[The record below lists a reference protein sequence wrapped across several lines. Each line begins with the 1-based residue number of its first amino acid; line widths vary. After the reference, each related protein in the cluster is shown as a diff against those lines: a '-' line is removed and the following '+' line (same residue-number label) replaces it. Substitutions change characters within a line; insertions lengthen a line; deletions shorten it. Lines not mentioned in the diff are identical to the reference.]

1 MDIGEGKDASWT
13 TPQQHKANWG
23 WMTEAKRV
31 FRSGLAGTDHRW
43 SCGLSSASFP
53 AAPRR
58 SESRHWPKEKSSTVM
73 TPGIS
78 AGGPADGRAQQ

>member
-23 WMTEAKRV
+23 RMTEAKRV

-43 SCGLSSASFP
+43 SCGL
-53 AAPRR
+53 
-58 SESRHWPKEKSSTVM
+58 
-73 TPGIS
+73 
-78 AGGPADGRAQQ
+78 